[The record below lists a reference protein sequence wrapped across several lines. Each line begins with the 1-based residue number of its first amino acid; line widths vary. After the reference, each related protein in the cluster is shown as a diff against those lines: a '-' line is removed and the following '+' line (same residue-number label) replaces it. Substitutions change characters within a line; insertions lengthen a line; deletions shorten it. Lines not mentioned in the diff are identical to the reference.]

1 MKITSARF
9 VISNTEVSK
18 CPKPVLPEYAFIG
31 RSNVGKSS
39 LINMLAGI
47 RNLAHTSAK
56 PGKTRLINHF
66 LINDKWYLAD
76 LPGYGYAK
84 ASKEQKLLF
93 ERFITE
99 YLLTRRNLLC
109 VFVLVDVRLPLQQI
123 DREFFEWCAGKEIP
137 FVIVFTKAD
146 KLGKTELNKQ
156 LNNYQNELLKSWE
169 GMPRYF
175 VTSAEKRTGREELLT
190 FIGETNRIFKVL

>member
-123 DREFFEWCAGKEIP
+123 DREFFEWCAAKEIP

-175 VTSAEKRTGREELLT
+175 VTSAEKRAGREELLA